1 MNAWQKFGEDILS
14 KSLRTG
20 LDTGTKGLVIF
31 RLDEQVSLRLPAPSF
46 NSFFG
51 TTSSGD
57 KGARY
62 KNATTLSKQIRQLL
76 WFLGPNRFLF
86 GLGCIYF
93 EL

>member
-1 MNAWQKFGEDILS
+1 MNAWQTFDDDILS
-14 KSLRTG
+14 KSLRTR

-51 TTSSGD
+51 TPSNGD

-62 KNATTLSKQIRQLL
+62 KKAITLSKQI
-76 WFLGPNRFLF
+76 
-86 GLGCIYF
+86 
-93 EL
+93 